1 MSQNY
6 PSSSERLTAAHAA
19 LEELTQEFVVP
30 CVEAHYLIADLETAI
45 AQAGIN
51 EQTHPQ
57 IVEYVR
63 TLHCLFEDHALADE
77 DEAPSV
83 AEIVERIR
91 DRRHGFEA

>member
-30 CVEAHYLIADLETAI
+30 CVEAHYLIDDLERAL
-45 AQAGIN
+45 AQAGIK

-57 IVEYVR
+57 IFELVR

-77 DEAPSV
+77 GEAPSV

-91 DRRHGFEA
+91 DRRHKFEA